1 MNPPA
6 LRKKH
11 LYWIQYPINNPV
23 QIFSDDTIT
32 AIATPP
38 GEGGIGIIRIDGDK
52 SLFIAQQLL
61 SPFPSDLIPNMMKR
75 ASCIDPDTQKIL
87 DQVLFVYFKSPK
99 SYSGNDIVEI
109 HAHGGQQVLEAML
122 RACLSLGARMAEPGE
137 FTKRAFLN
145 GKMDLTQA
153 EAVIDLIHAK
163 SEKAQQLA
171 SQQLQGSLSAT
182 IHSIYDNLL
191 YVLSFLEATFDFV
204 DDDIPEIP
212 LDELIPKIKSAEDLI
227 TKLLA
232 NSKEGI
238 LIQQGAKVALLGLP
252 NAGKSS
258 LFNSL
263 LQTDRAIVTPLA
275 GTTRDALQEWCRID
289 GIPINLLD
297 TAGITDSEDL
307 VEQLGIEKSLE
318 AIKTADLVLLLLD
331 ATTNSPKEDLE
342 ALKKKL
348 QNAWKILLTKP
359 LILVANKV
367 DQLSDD
373 QQQVFNEKVFLAVRE
388 LHLKPDVMPWI
399 SAKNGQG
406 IDALKSQI
414 KSALLDSSTSTED
427 LLVTNLRHQ
436 DILQKTLP
444 FITEAKT
451 ALATPNTDLSLIAIT
466 LRAGLEN
473 LGELTG
479 KVVTEE
485 ILSSIFGRFCVGK

>member
-23 QIFSDDTIT
+23 QIFIDDTIT

-359 LILVANKV
+359 LILVENKV
-367 DQLSDD
+367 DQLSDH
-373 QQQVFNEKVFLAVRE
+373 QQLVFNEKVFLAVRE

-485 ILSSIFGRFCVGK
+485 ILSSIFGRFCIGK